1 MFLGRDTREQTEI
14 SFTLDVQPYYDFSLD
29 LRPQR
34 VTGKLASHTLSI
46 TNTGNVELP
55 IKLNGEDA
63 EGLCRFSFDP
73 ESPKVTPRATSEVAV
88 TVSGK
93 RPLRG
98 APKAYQYTITGSPP
112 EGTAD
117 PITVSGSLEAIARMP
132 SWILRAVA
140 VTILLIVVVGVV
152 YWQFLYEPPVTVES
166 FAVTPNRILLSEG
179 ESIQLA
185 ASTLDQDGTPVPLE
199 NQRISWSSTK
209 ENVVA
214 MLTATETLVAVI
226 EVESSTIDV
235 QARRTGEAVIRAVL
249 LD

>member
-1 MFLGRDTREQTEI
+1 MSVLI
-14 SFTLDVQPYYDFSLD
+14 
-29 LRPQR
+29 RP
-34 VTGKLASHTLSI
+34 GKPKGNSW
-46 TNTGNVELP
+46 GNVRSGGHGFRKE
-55 IKLNGEDA
+55 A
-63 EGLCRFSFDP
+63 
-73 ESPKVTPRATSEVAV
+73 SE
-88 TVSGK
+88 
-93 RPLRG
+93 RR

-166 FAVTPNRILLSEG
+166 FAVTPTVTPNRILLSEG